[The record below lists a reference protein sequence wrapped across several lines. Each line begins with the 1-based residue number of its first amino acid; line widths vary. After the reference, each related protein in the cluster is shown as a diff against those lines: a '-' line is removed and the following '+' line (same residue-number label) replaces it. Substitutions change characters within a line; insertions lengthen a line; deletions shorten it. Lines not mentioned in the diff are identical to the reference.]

1 MQNHAHFDVLWT
13 GDGSPS
19 LRGAFESMHHLG
31 GAYAE
36 TQYIYGEAL
45 RRLGAGCE
53 ARRNETGNESK
64 NGNGYGNSNNNGNS
78 NERYEDGSNR
88 DARDKKL
95 SDQESANQVKP
106 EIEEVKIGNPIKDWK
121 VLVVGLGLGYIEL
134 LALAEALKNK
144 KNLQL
149 LTYEIERSLVE
160 LFISWIK
167 GQNENLVYDRML
179 DFFKKDYP
187 EWDLKAELKKL
198 YEQGAWKIEG
208 AINKNSLPSE
218 SYQAILFDAFS
229 GKTTP
234 DLWTEEFL
242 QLFLTQTA
250 STNPCI
256 FSTYACTGVLK
267 RTLAR
272 AGFTVEKRMGFFGK
286 RNATL
291 GVKGI

>member
-19 LRGAFESMHHLG
+19 LRGASESMHHLG

-45 RRLGAGCE
+45 RRLGAWDE
-53 ARRNETGNESK
+53 LK
-64 NGNGYGNSNNNGNS
+64 
-78 NERYEDGSNR
+78 GSII
-88 DARDKKL
+88 
-95 SDQESANQVKP
+95 V
-106 EIEEVKIGNPIKDWK
+106 DWK
-121 VLVVGLGLGYIEL
+121 VMVVGLGLGYIEL
-134 LALAEALKNK
+134 LAVAEALKNN
-144 KNLQL
+144 KNLHL
-149 LTYEIERSLVE
+149 LTYEIESTLVE

-187 EWDLKAELKKL
+187 EWDLKAKLKKL

-208 AINKNSLPSE
+208 ALNKDSLPSE

-242 QLFLTQTA
+242 QQFLTQTA
-250 STNPCI
+250 SSTPCI

-267 RTLAR
+267 RVLAK
-272 AGFTVEKRMGFFGK
+272 AGFTVEKRIGFFGK